1 MLEPTRLGAAL
12 YVPATSKHLLNIASG
27 RRLADIRTIIFCT
40 EDSVSSEDMPLA
52 LSNLNEALQ
61 RFQSNPNRHRF
72 IRVRNPAILG
82 KVLGMAGIEHL
93 DGFVLPKVTAT
104 NIDAYLEQIDTTCHC
119 VMPTLETREVF
130 SEECMRELLGLIDQ
144 SERRKAILSL
154 RIGGN
159 DLLSLLRIRRPR
171 GLTIYQTPIGQVI
184 ARLATTF
191 IPYGFVLTAPVFDY
205 LDDPVAL
212 GKEIQMDL
220 SHGLVGKTAIHP
232 LQVPQIES
240 HYRVLSRDLD
250 VAMRLL
256 DPQSPS
262 VFKMDHAMQERE
274 TNSCWAKAVVLT
286 AQSYGC
292 QSAKEKLT

>member
-12 YVPATSKHLLNIASG
+12 YVPATSRHLLSIASG
-27 RRLADIRTIIFCT
+27 NRLADIRTIIFCT
-40 EDSVSSEDMPLA
+40 EDSVSPEDMPLA
-52 LSNLNEALQ
+52 LSNLKEALQ
-61 RFQSNPNRHRF
+61 HFQSNPNRHRF

-82 KVLGMAGIEHL
+82 KVLEMAGVEHL
-93 DGFVLPKVTAT
+93 DGFVLPKVTAA
-104 NIDAYLEQIDTTCHC
+104 NIDTYIEQIDASHHC

-144 SERRKAILSL
+144 SKRRKAILCL

-205 LDDPVAL
+205 LNDPVAL

-262 VFKMDHAMQERE
+262 VFKMDHAMQERA
-274 TNSCWAKAVVLT
+274 TNSCWAQAVVLNVS
-286 AQSYGC
+286 SYGC
-292 QSAKEKLT
+292 ESEPV